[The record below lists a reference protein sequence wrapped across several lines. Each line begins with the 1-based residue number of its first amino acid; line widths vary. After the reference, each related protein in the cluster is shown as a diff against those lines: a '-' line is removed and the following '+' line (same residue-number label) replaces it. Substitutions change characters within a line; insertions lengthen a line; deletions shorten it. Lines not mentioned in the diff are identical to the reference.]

1 MATPIK
7 RIEKDFLLKVLF
19 DEQIPIMLRFG
30 RSEYVVTVSEAPKR
44 EVKLVA
50 NEPVAGLRAG
60 SKLELMFDYRSQT
73 ISFTLTVI
81 SSKDESIVAEAPE
94 FLYKNLNRS
103 FSRVISPDDLK
114 VSFTFRGDRYSL
126 SFPKIAE
133 FEPVELPPYSDQFDP
148 KNIKDLVN
156 QLSNW
161 ANESASG
168 HKLVMFKESKPTS
181 IEERIISETGKT
193 LFIPST
199 QTDLPEVDPNPRKRI
214 ITESIFKQFLEASGT
229 DAVFIEA
236 TVERF
241 LKSKRDAD
249 IYSDAWIPILFQEY
263 VIGYIR
269 IWIDTVGKPP
279 FDLALVDT
287 LHQFAKV
294 LAFSL
299 KENGYFKAGAVK
311 KETYTGKLID
321 VSASG
326 LLFSHPLSALTSSL
340 LPDSEID
347 VRLSTPK
354 RSVSCAALIVRRYK
368 DNTNSYYGCRYINI
382 APEDLRFLFEHI
394 YGKPFTDDDASFLT
408 GKV

>member
-30 RSEYVVTVSEAPKR
+30 RAEYVVTVNETPKR
-44 EVKLVA
+44 DLKLIC
-50 NEPVAGLRAG
+50 NESISGLRSG
-60 SKLELMFDYRSQT
+60 SRLELMFDYRSQT
-73 ISFTLTVI
+73 ISFSLIV
-81 SSKDESIVAEAPE
+81 SSAKDESIVAEAPE

-103 FSRVISPDDLK
+103 FSRIPSPADLK
-114 VSFTFRGDRYSL
+114 VSFAFHGDRYSL

-133 FEPVELPPYSDQFDP
+133 YEPVELPPYSEQFDP
-148 KNIKDLVN
+148 RNIKDLVG
-156 QLSNW
+156 QLTTW

-168 HKLVMFKESKPTS
+168 HKLVMFKDSKPTS
-181 IEERIISETGKT
+181 IEERIIAETGKS

-199 QTDLPEVDPNPRKRI
+199 QTDLPQIDPNPRKRI
-214 ITESIFKQFLEASGT
+214 ITEEMFKRFLETAGT
-229 DAVFIEA
+229 DAVFVDE

-241 LKSKRDAD
+241 LKSKRDAE
-249 IYSDAWIPILFQEY
+249 IYSDAWVPILFQEY

-269 IWIDTVGKPP
+269 IWIDAVGKPP

-287 LHQFAKV
+287 LLQFAKV

-299 KENGYFKAGAVK
+299 RENEYFKAGAVK
-311 KETYTGKLID
+311 KETFQGKLID

-326 LLFSHPLSALTSSL
+326 LLFSHPLSGLTSSL

-347 VRLSTPK
+347 VHLSTPK
-354 RSVSCAALIVRRYK
+354 RSVNTAARIVRRYK
-368 DNTNSYYGCRYINI
+368 DNSNSYFGCRYMDI

-394 YGKPFTDDDASFLT
+394 YGKPFTDADAAFLA